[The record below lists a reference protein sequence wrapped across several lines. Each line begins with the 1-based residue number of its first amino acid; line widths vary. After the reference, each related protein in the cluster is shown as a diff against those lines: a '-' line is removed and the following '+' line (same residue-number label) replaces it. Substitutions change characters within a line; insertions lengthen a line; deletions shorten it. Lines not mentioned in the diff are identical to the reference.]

1 MINFEIARERMVEK
15 QLNHRNITNKEIINA
30 FRSIPREIF
39 VRDQDSSLTYE
50 DHPLPIGYN
59 QTISQPYITALMT
72 ELLMPIKDGKILEIG
87 TGSGYQAAILSKLS
101 RLVVTIERVPELAK
115 YARNN
120 LKIANIE
127 NVSIITGD
135 GTLGWKENAPYDGII
150 VTAGSSVIPENLLTQ
165 LKPGGR
171 MVIPIGENGNHQLK
185 LILKEDNDILIKEII
200 DCSFVPLIGK
210 GC

>member
-15 QLNHRNITNKEIINA
+15 QLSHRNITNKEIINA
-30 FRSIPREIF
+30 FKNIPREIF
-39 VRDQDSSLTYE
+39 VRDQDCTLAYE
-50 DHPLPIGYN
+50 DHPLPIGHN

-72 ELLMPIKDGKILEIG
+72 ELLMPVKDGKILEIG
-87 TGSGYQAAILSKLS
+87 TGSGYQAAILSRLS
-101 RLVVTIERVPELAK
+101 RLVVSIERIPELAK
-115 YARNN
+115 SAKNN
-120 LKIANIE
+120 LHTANIE

-135 GTLGWKENAPYDGII
+135 GTLGWKENAPYDGIM
-150 VTAGSSVIPENLLTQ
+150 VTAGSNVIPENLLSQ

-171 MVIPIGENGNHQLK
+171 MVIPVGEDGNHKLK